1 MAGVLIVDG
10 IKDYMLILS
19 GYFLYV
25 DANLDGYIMIIKFL
39 NIVITNEP
47 IMWVS

>member
-1 MAGVLIVDG
+1 MAGVLNVDG
-10 IKDYMLILS
+10 IEDYMLILS

-25 DANLDGYIMIIKFL
+25 DANFDGYVMIIKFFS
-39 NIVITNEP
+39 IVIINEP